1 MKKITL
7 MLLALSFS
15 FALASEIDI
24 NNLSNLDRMPTDEE
38 IMRVID
44 KYNFDETKKD
54 FLFKETKRKLEQ
66 MYNSNTSSNGSS
78 TSSRRKYSKHE
89 PLTRRSR

>member
-7 MLLALSFS
+7 ALLALSFS

-24 NNLSNLDRMPTDEE
+24 NNLSDLDRMPSDEE
-38 IMRVID
+38 IMEVID
-44 KYNFDETKKD
+44 KYNFDQSKKD
-54 FLFKETKRKLEQ
+54 FLFKETKSRLEQ
-66 MYNSNTSSNGSS
+66 MYNSNANNGAS
-78 TSSRRKYSKHE
+78 TSGRGKYAKHE